1 MELQKQVFITGGT
14 RGIGAE
20 LVRQYRA
27 QGYRVVATGRSADSV
42 AAAAKAFGNAAPD
55 VQWLVADFACP
66 QQVRQLGQQLAEI
79 DFEIVIHN
87 AGLQQPRNLFLSELQ
102 PCSSEDEISINLT
115 APILLT
121 PYLLPRIQANRGKLA
136 FITSGLAVAPKQSSP
151 VYCAAKAGLRTY
163 VKCLREQARQH
174 QSRMLVSEVI
184 MTLVDTDMTRGR
196 GDGKISPQ
204 QAAAEVMHG
213 IAQGQTEICIDKV
226 RWLMALRCL
235 LPNTV
240 ENLLIKR

>member
-1 MELQKQVFITGGT
+1 MEQLKQVLITGGT

-20 LVRQYRA
+20 LVKQYQA

-42 AAAAKAFGNAAPD
+42 AAAAKVVPE
-55 VQWLVADFACP
+55 VQWLVADFAST
-66 QQVRQLGQQLAEI
+66 QQSHQLGQQLADY
-79 DFEIVIHN
+79 DFDIVIHN
-87 AGLQQPRNLFLSELQ
+87 AGLQQPRNLFLPERL
-102 PCSSEDEISINLT
+102 PCGSEDEISINLT
-115 APILLT
+115 APVLLT
-121 PYLLPRIQANRGKLA
+121 PYLLERLHARQGKLA

-204 QAAAEVMHG
+204 QAAAEVIHG
-213 IAQGQTEICIDKV
+213 IARGQTQICIDKV
-226 RWLMALRCL
+226 RWMMALRCL

-240 ENLLIKR
+240 ENLLLKR